1 MLEIPGWVPPSVSA
15 IAHEMHGSLNTGV
28 PQLKAYADAVE
39 RLACDCRMRR
49 VWQELRKTNRSGPKR
64 GSYVYPAGVEAVQSH
79 PVSAGAGGCGD
90 TEGLNQKDKVQNQ
103 ALVIL
108 FVELARLRSW
118 NADRPCSQAEDK
130 IGPRA
135 KTAKEASH
143 EIDELRS
150 AVERIRTEAGRLRAL
165 RVGYL
170 SPALE
175 EVAAE
180 CLAIADL
187 KQRLN
192 SQDVLIVERNRSS
205 VGDDWERGFVI
216 STAHILEHLFGQK
229 MQGLVAVLAN
239 VSFGRR
245 DITES
250 QVNGMFR
257 RKG

>member
-1 MLEIPGWVPPSVSA
+1 
-15 IAHEMHGSLNTGV
+15 
-28 PQLKAYADAVE
+28 
-39 RLACDCRMRR
+39 
-49 VWQELRKTNRSGPKR
+49 
-64 GSYVYPAGVEAVQSH
+64 
-79 PVSAGAGGCGD
+79 
-90 TEGLNQKDKVQNQ
+90 
-103 ALVIL
+103 
-108 FVELARLRSW
+108 VELARLRSW

-205 VGDDWERGFVI
+205 VGDEWERGFVI

-229 MQGLVAVLAN
+229 MQGLVAVLTN